1 MIPVRAYF
9 NLLSDYLRPLRPRVA
24 LLAVVLFGTIGLQ
37 LVNPQL
43 IKRFIDGALEGRGTS
58 ELVPIAVA
66 FMLIAVGQQAL
77 AIWSTYLAEDIG
89 WTATNRLRANLT
101 DHVLHLDMGFHKGH
115 SSGELIERIDGDVTS
130 LSNFF
135 SAMMIKVVG
144 NGTLVIGILV
154 MLWLESWIVGVS
166 VTIFTILALGT
177 MTGLHRIAVPRWR
190 AVRAT
195 AAEAFGFVGEVVE
208 GTEDITANGSAP
220 YMEERFNDIHRRWLP
235 QTIRGWMGWAWMWST
250 TIVLYGLST
259 SIVFILGSWLFGIG
273 TLTIGSVYLVFHYV
287 EMTRHPMEQIRSQ
300 MEDLQK
306 AGAAIARVDELMAA
320 TTRLRPDGDE
330 TINAGP
336 LRVTFDQVTFSYADG
351 EDEES
356 DPDDEIVLHDV
367 TFDIAPGRV
376 VGLLGRTGSGKSTI
390 ARLITRLYEPQS
402 GTVMLDDVATWD
414 AHIVDL
420 RKRVGMVTQDVQL
433 FRASVRDNLTFF
445 NDQIGD
451 EEILDAI
458 HRLELDSWLASL
470 PDGLD
475 TLLESGSGG
484 LSAGQAQL
492 LAFTRIF
499 LEDPGV
505 VVLDEASSRLD
516 PATEALIE
524 RAVDHLLEGR
534 TGIVI
539 AHRLGTVTRAD
550 DILILDDGRV
560 VEFGERRTLAADP
573 GSRFSTLL
581 ATGMEEVLA

>member
-9 NLLSDYLRPLRPRVA
+9 KLLTDYLKPLRPRVA
-24 LLAVVLFGTIGLQ
+24 LLGVVLFGTIGLQ
-37 LVNPQL
+37 LINPQL
-43 IKRFIDGALEGRGTS
+43 IKRFIDGALEGRGAS
-58 ELVPIAVA
+58 ALIPLAVT
-66 FMLIAVGQQAL
+66 FMLVAVVQQAL
-77 AIWSTYLAEDIG
+77 AIWSTYLAEDVG
-89 WTATNRLRANLT
+89 WTATNQLRANLT

-115 SSGELIERIDGDVTS
+115 SAGELIERIDGDVTA

-144 NGTLVIGILV
+144 NGALVVGVLV
-154 MLWLESWIVGVS
+154 MLWLESWIVGLS
-166 VTIFTILALGT
+166 VTVFTVLALGV
-177 MTGLHRIAVPRWR
+177 MTGLHRVAVPRWK

-208 GTEDITANGSAP
+208 GTEDITANGAGP
-220 YMEERFNDIHRRWLP
+220 YMEERFDRIQRRWLP

-259 SIVFILGSWLFGIG
+259 SIVFVLGSWLFGVG

-287 EMTRHPMEQIRSQ
+287 EMTRHPMEQIRAQ

-306 AGAAIARVDELMAA
+306 AGAAIARVDELMI
-320 TTRLRPDGDE
+320 TTAKLKAEGDQAVGDSALRVEFDNVTFHYDDGDDA
-330 TINAGP
+330 I
-336 LRVTFDQVTFSYADG
+336 
-351 EDEES
+351 
-356 DPDDEIVLHDV
+356 DEIVLHEV
-367 TFDIAPGRV
+367 SFDIAPGRV

-390 ARLITRLYEPQS
+390 ARLVTRLYEPQA
-402 GTVMLDDVATWD
+402 GIVRLGGVATWD
-414 AHIVDL
+414 AHVADF

-445 NDQIGD
+445 NDEIP
-451 EEILDAI
+451 EERILDAI

-550 DILILDDGRV
+550 DILILDEGHV
-560 VEFGERRTLAADP
+560 AEFGERTALAADP
-573 GSRFSTLL
+573 DSKFSDLL

>member
-9 NLLSDYLRPLRPRVA
+9 NLLTDYLRPLRPRVV
-24 LLAVVLFGTIGLQ
+24 LLSAVLFTTIGLQ

-43 IKRFIDGALEGRGTS
+43 IKRFIDGALEGRGAS
-58 ELVPIAVA
+58 ALIPLAVT
-66 FMLIAVGQQAL
+66 FMLVALAQQAL
-77 AIWSTYLAEDIG
+77 AIWATYLAEDVG
-89 WTATNRLRANLT
+89 WTATNHLRANLT

-115 SSGELIERIDGDVTS
+115 SSGELIERIDGDVTA

-144 NGTLVIGILV
+144 NGALVVGVLV
-154 MLWLESWIVGVS
+154 MLWLESWIVGLS
-166 VTIFTILALGT
+166 VTVFTVIALLV
-177 MTGLHRIAVPRWR
+177 MTGLHHVAVPRWK
-190 AVRAT
+190 AVRAS

-208 GTEDITANGSAP
+208 GTEDITANGAAP
-220 YMEERFNDIHRRWLP
+220 YMEERFNTILRRWLP

-273 TLTIGSVYLVFHYV
+273 TLTVGSVYLVFHYV
-287 EMTRHPMEQIRSQ
+287 EMTRHPMEQIRAQ

-306 AGAAIARVDELMAA
+306 AGAAIARVDELME
-320 TTRLRPDGDE
+320 TSTKLRAEGDQS
-330 TINAGP
+330 IKGGA
-336 LRVTFDQVTFSYADG
+336 LRVEFDSVTFSYAD
-351 EDEES
+351 EDGA
-356 DPDDEIVLHDV
+356 EIVLHDV
-367 TFDIAPGRV
+367 DFDIAPGRV

-390 ARLITRLYEPQS
+390 ARLITRLYEPQT
-402 GTVMLDDVATWD
+402 GTVRLGGVATGD
-414 AHIVDL
+414 ARVSDF

-445 NDQIGD
+445 NDEVP
-451 EEILDAI
+451 EERILDAI
-458 HRLELDSWLASL
+458 HRLELDPWLASL
-470 PDGLD
+470 PNGLD
-475 TLLESGSGG
+475 TLLDSGSGG

-560 VEFGERRTLAADP
+560 VEFGERSALAADS
-573 GSRFSTLL
+573 GSRFSDLL

>member
-9 NLLSDYLRPLRPRVA
+9 NLLTDYLRPLRPRVV
-24 LLAVVLFGTIGLQ
+24 LLSFVLFGTIGLQ

-43 IKRFIDGALEGRGTS
+43 IKRFIDGALEGRGANA
-58 ELVPIAVA
+58 LIPLAVT
-66 FMLIAVGQQAL
+66 FMLVALVQQAL
-77 AIWSTYLAEDIG
+77 AIWATYLAEDVG
-89 WTATNRLRANLT
+89 WTATNHLRANLT
-101 DHVLHLDMGFHKGH
+101 EHVIHLDMGFHKGH
-115 SSGELIERIDGDVTS
+115 SSGELIERIDGDVTA

-144 NGTLVIGILV
+144 NGALVVGVLV
-154 MLWLESWIVGVS
+154 MLWLESWIVGLS
-166 VTIFTILALGT
+166 VTIFTVLALVA
-177 MTGLHRIAVPRWR
+177 MTGLHRVAVPRWK
-190 AVRAT
+190 AVRAS

-208 GTEDITANGSAP
+208 GTEDITANGAAP
-220 YMEERFNDIHRRWLP
+220 YMEERFNTILRRWLP

-287 EMTRHPMEQIRSQ
+287 EMTRHPMEQIRAQ

-306 AGAAIARVDELMAA
+306 AGAAIDRVDELME
-320 TTRLRPDGDE
+320 TPTKLRAEGDQP
-330 TINAGP
+330 INGGA
-336 LRVTFDQVTFSYADG
+336 LRVEFDNVTFSYAD
-351 EDEES
+351 EDGA
-356 DPDDEIVLHDV
+356 EIVLHDV
-367 TFDIAPGRV
+367 HFDIAPGRV

-390 ARLITRLYEPQS
+390 ARLITRLYEPQT
-402 GTVMLDDVATWD
+402 GTVRLGGVATGD
-414 AHIVDL
+414 ARVADF

-445 NDQIGD
+445 NDEIP
-451 EEILDAI
+451 EERILDAI
-458 HRLELDSWLASL
+458 HRLELDPWLASL

-560 VEFGERRTLAADP
+560 VEFGERSALAADP
-573 GSRFSTLL
+573 DSRFSDLL

>member
-9 NLLSDYLRPLRPRVA
+9 SLLTNYLKPLRPRVV
-24 LLAVVLFGTIGLQ
+24 LLSFVLFATIGLQ
-37 LVNPQL
+37 LLNPQL
-43 IKRFIDGALEGRGTS
+43 IKQFIDGAIDGRNAS
-58 ELVPIAVA
+58 ALIPIAIT
-66 FMLIAVGQQAL
+66 FMLVAVAQQAL
-77 AIWSTYLAEDIG
+77 AIWATYLAEDVG
-89 WTATNRLRANLT
+89 WSATNHLRGDLT
-101 DHVLHLDMGFHKGH
+101 SHVIRLDMGFHKGH

-144 NGTLVIGILV
+144 NGGLVIGILV
-154 MLWLESWIVGVS
+154 MLWLESWIVGLT
-166 VTIFTILALGT
+166 VTAFTLLAVGA
-177 MTGLHRIAVPRWR
+177 MSAFHRIAVPWWK

-208 GTEDITANGSAP
+208 GTEDIAANGAGP
-220 YMEERFNDIHRRWLP
+220 YMEERFTEIQRKWLP
-235 QTIRGWMGWAWMWST
+235 QTIRSWMGWATMWST

-259 SIVFILGSWLFGIG
+259 SIVFVLGSWLFGVG

-287 EMTRHPMEQIRSQ
+287 EMTRHPMEQIRAQ

-306 AGAAIARVDELMAA
+306 AGAAIARVDELM
-320 TTRLRPDGDE
+320 TTE
-330 TINAGP
+330 TKLKAEGNQFIGSGA
-336 LRVTFDQVTFSYADG
+336 LSVAFDDVSFSYDDATDG
-351 EDEES
+351 KTS
-356 DPDDEIVLHDV
+356 EIVLTDV
-367 TFDIAPGRV
+367 NFEIGAGRV

-390 ARLITRLYEPQS
+390 ARLVTRLYEPQD
-402 GTVMLDDVATWD
+402 GTVRLDGVATWD
-414 AHIVDL
+414 AHVSEF

-433 FRASVRDNLTFF
+433 FRASIRDNLTFF
-445 NDQIGD
+445 NDDIP
-451 EEILDAI
+451 EEQILDAI
-458 HRLELDSWLASL
+458 HRLELDSWLASM
-470 PDGLD
+470 PNGLD
-475 TLLESGSGG
+475 TLLDSGSGG

-524 RAVDHLLEGR
+524 RAVDHLLDGR

-550 DILILDDGRV
+550 DILILDDGHV
-560 VEFGERRTLAADP
+560 AEFGERSTLAADP
-573 GSRFSTLL
+573 ESRFSQLL
-581 ATGMEEVLA
+581 TTGMEEVLA

>member
-9 NLLSDYLRPLRPRVA
+9 TLLTDYLRPLRPRVV
-24 LLAVVLFGTIGLQ
+24 LLSVVLFGTIGLQ
-37 LVNPQL
+37 LLNPQL
-43 IKRFIDGALEGRGTS
+43 IKRFIDGALEGSGAS
-58 ELVPIAVA
+58 ALVPLAVT
-66 FMLIAVGQQAL
+66 FMLVAVVQQAL

-89 WTATNRLRANLT
+89 WTATNNLRANLT

-115 SSGELIERIDGDVTS
+115 SSGELIERIDGDVTA

-144 NGTLVIGILV
+144 NGALVIGVLV
-154 MLWLESWIVGVS
+154 MLWLESWIVGLS
-166 VTIFTILALGT
+166 VTVFTVLALGV
-177 MTGLHRIAVPRWR
+177 MTGLHRVAVPRWK
-190 AVRAT
+190 AIRAT
-195 AAEAFGFVGEVVE
+195 AAEAFGFVGEVIE
-208 GTEDITANGSAP
+208 GTEDITANGAGP
-220 YMEERFNDIHRRWLP
+220 YMEERFNEIQRRWLP

-287 EMTRHPMEQIRSQ
+287 EMTRHPMEQIRAQ

-306 AGAAIARVDELMAA
+306 AGAAIARVDELM
-320 TTRLRPDGDE
+320 TTSTQLKAEGDRP
-330 TINAGP
+330 INGGA
-336 LRVTFDQVTFSYADG
+336 LRVEFDDVTFSYADG
-351 EDEES
+351 D
-356 DPDDEIVLHDV
+356 DDADEIVLHDV
-367 TFDIAPGRV
+367 SFDIAPGRV

-390 ARLITRLYEPQS
+390 ARLITRLYEPQA
-402 GTVMLDDVATWD
+402 GIVRLGDVATWD
-414 AHIVDL
+414 AQVADF

-445 NDQIGD
+445 NDEIR
-451 EEILDAI
+451 EEHILDAI

-470 PDGLD
+470 PDGLN

-560 VEFGERRTLAADP
+560 VEFGERSALAADP
-573 GSRFSTLL
+573 NSRFSDLL

>member
-9 NLLSDYLRPLRPRVA
+9 TLLTDYLRPLRPRVV
-24 LLAVVLFGTIGLQ
+24 LLSVVLLGTIGLQ
-37 LVNPQL
+37 LLNPQL
-43 IKRFIDGALEGRGTS
+43 IKRFIDGALEGSGAS
-58 ELVPIAVA
+58 ALIPLAVT
-66 FMLIAVGQQAL
+66 FMLVAVVQQAL

-89 WTATNRLRANLT
+89 WTATNNLRANLT

-115 SSGELIERIDGDVTS
+115 SSGELIERIDGDVTA

-144 NGTLVIGILV
+144 NGALVIGVLV
-154 MLWLESWIVGVS
+154 MLWLESWIVGLS
-166 VTIFTILALGT
+166 VTVFTVLALGV
-177 MTGLHRIAVPRWR
+177 MTGLHRVAVPRWK
-190 AVRAT
+190 AIRAT

-208 GTEDITANGSAP
+208 GTEDITANGAGP
-220 YMEERFNDIHRRWLP
+220 YMEERFNEILRRWLP

-287 EMTRHPMEQIRSQ
+287 EMTRHPMEQIRAQ

-306 AGAAIARVDELMAA
+306 AGAAIARVDELM
-320 TTRLRPDGDE
+320 TTSTQLKAEGDRP
-330 TINAGP
+330 INGGA
-336 LRVTFDQVTFSYADG
+336 LRVEFDGVTFSYADG
-351 EDEES
+351 D
-356 DPDDEIVLHDV
+356 DDADEIVLHDV
-367 TFDIAPGRV
+367 SFDIAPGRV

-390 ARLITRLYEPQS
+390 ARLITRLYEPQA
-402 GTVMLDDVATWD
+402 GIVRLGDVATWD
-414 AHIVDL
+414 AQLADF

-445 NDQIGD
+445 NDEIR
-451 EEILDAI
+451 EEHILDAI

-470 PDGLD
+470 PDGLN

-560 VEFGERRTLAADP
+560 VEFGERSALAADP
-573 GSRFSTLL
+573 HSRFSDLL